1 MSLEAPVPVKFT
13 PISPS
18 AIKHPFLRPLANKFR
33 LPDLM
38 PTPRPPGTT
47 PAAGKNIKMA
57 EYHPFLKVSE
67 PMTVLPITTHRQS
80 IRCIPF
86 HYPNLRL
93 TLSAT
98 NHDNRGS

>member
-1 MSLEAPVPVKFT
+1 MPVKFT

-38 PTPRPPGTT
+38 PTPCPPATA
-47 PAAGKNIKMA
+47 PVAGKNIKMA
-57 EYHPFLKVSE
+57 KYHPFLKVSD
-67 PMTVLPITTHRQS
+67 PMTVLSIKTNRQS

-86 HYPNLRL
+86 HYPNLSL
-93 TLSAT
+93 TFPAS
-98 NHDNRGS
+98 NDDKRDS